1 MTAPIDLESLRGILK
16 DEQQGAQ
23 MEGPLTDEE
32 LVSLSEHCCYPD
44 GILDRVIAEH
54 DAQPAP
60 APVQVGGLK
69 GDARLAHDQCRA
81 VVQMARALAEV
92 HEARMSILA
101 TGRAPVEVIGQSS
114 AETME
119 WLGDALTGMDACDES
134 EEWMGP
140 VFDAAQARWPG

>member
-60 APVQVGGLK
+60 ELCGIMRTDTEYLRGLSENQNLPTLMRDTLRNAAAEIDRLHTALVAITNVPVGTVLT
-69 GDARLAHDQCRA
+69 DH
-81 VVQMARALAEV
+81 QM
-92 HEARMSILA
+92 RMIAKNAIA
-101 TGRAPVEVIGQSS
+101 T
-114 AETME
+114 
-119 WLGDALTGMDACDES
+119 
-134 EEWMGP
+134 
-140 VFDAAQARWPG
+140 